1 MGTGAEALRHSL
13 PAVTAPSFSFLVV
26 PSQITND
33 RYYDKIQKANLC
45 IQHAINALRGLGN
58 NADAD
63 LVHELWRRCGRDDQT
78 LSLFRQVY
86 ALS

>member
-1 MGTGAEALRHSL
+1 LFQAK
-13 PAVTAPSFSFLVV
+13 
-26 PSQITND
+26 SQTIATTT
-33 RYYDKIQKANLC
+33 IQKANLC

>member
-1 MGTGAEALRHSL
+1 M
-13 PAVTAPSFSFLVV
+13 TAPSFSFLVV

-33 RYYDKIQKANLC
+33 RNYDKTQKANLC
-45 IQHAINALRGLGN
+45 IQHAINVLRGLGN
-58 NADAD
+58 NAEAD
-63 LVHELWRRCGRDDQT
+63 LIHELWRRCGRDDQT

>member
-13 PAVTAPSFSFLVV
+13 PAMTAPSFSFLVV

-33 RYYDKIQKANLC
+33 RCYDKIQKANLC

-58 NADAD
+58 NAEAD